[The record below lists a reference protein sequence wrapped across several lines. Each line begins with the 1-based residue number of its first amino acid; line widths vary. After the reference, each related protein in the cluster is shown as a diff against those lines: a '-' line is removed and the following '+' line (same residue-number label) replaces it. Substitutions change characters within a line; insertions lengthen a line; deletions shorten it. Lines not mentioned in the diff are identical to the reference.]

1 MNIEDGIKKIIA
13 RSDSEIWKDKI
24 NEFDEGLEAVKEQYD
39 DKFTKAA
46 RDEAITEYKQNKL
59 KEIYEELEEYDVASG
74 NLINNTLEKIDKEMT
89 EDEMNLHPQTELDFK
104 KYDYYIN
111 EVKNELATS
120 FIGGNTSTK
129 VFDRVIERAYTN
141 HLYALA
147 VLSNRKEILD
157 RLREND
163 VVHEDDKSNIQAIV
177 NYSLDNLKEHIMPER
192 YKKNEKYKE
201 EVNLYRIS
209 AQNKAMMFK
218 IIKDNPNK
226 EASKDGKSWDNLAML
241 L

>member
-1 MNIEDGIKKIIA
+1 MNIEDGVKKIIA

-59 KEIYEELEEYDVASG
+59 KEIHEELEEYDDGSG
-74 NLINNTLEKIDKEMT
+74 NLINNILEKIDKEMT

-147 VLSNRKEILD
+147 VLSNRQEIFN
-157 RLREND
+157 RLHEND
-163 VVHEDDKSNIQAIV
+163 VVNEDDKANVRAIV
-177 NYSLDNLKEHIMPER
+177 GHSFDNLKDHIMPER
-192 YKKNEKYKE
+192 YKKNKEYKE
-201 EVNLYRIS
+201 QINLYKMAAR
-209 AQNKAMMFK
+209 NKAMMFE
-218 IIKDNPNK
+218 IIKDNPNTK
-226 EASKDGKSWDNLAML
+226 ASKDGKSWDNLAML

>member
-1 MNIEDGIKKIIA
+1 MSVEDSIKKIIA
-13 RSDSEIWKDKI
+13 RSDSEIWRDKI
-24 NEFDEGLEAVKEQYD
+24 NEFNEGLEAVKEQYD

-59 KEIYEELEEYDVASG
+59 KEIHEELEEYDDASG

-147 VLSNRKEILD
+147 VLSNRQEIFN
-157 RLREND
+157 RLHEND
-163 VVHEDDKSNIQAIV
+163 VVNEDDKANVQALV
-177 NYSLDNLKEHIMPER
+177 SHSFDNLKDHIMPER
-192 YKKNEKYKE
+192 YKKNKEYKE
-201 EVNLYRIS
+201 QINLYEMAAR
-209 AQNKAMMFK
+209 NKAMMFK
-218 IIKDNPNK
+218 ILTDNSNK
-226 EASKDGKSWDNLAML
+226 EEPKSQKTWAHLPMWV
-241 L
+241 

>member
-1 MNIEDGIKKIIA
+1 MSVEDSIKKIIA
-13 RSDSEIWKDKI
+13 RSDSEIWRDKI
-24 NEFDEGLEAVKEQYD
+24 NEFNEGLEAVKEQYD

-104 KYDYYIN
+104 KYEYYIN

-120 FIGGNTSTK
+120 FIGGNTSTE
-129 VFDRVIERAYTN
+129 VFDRVIKRAYTN

-147 VLSNRKEILD
+147 VLSNRQEIFN

-163 VVHEDDKSNIQAIV
+163 VVHEDDKTNVRAIV
-177 NYSLDNLKEHIMPER
+177 GHSFDNLKDHIMPER
-192 YKKNEKYKE
+192 YKKNKEYKE
-201 EVNLYRIS
+201 QINLYRIS

-218 IIKDNPNK
+218 IIEDNPNK
-226 EASKDGKSWDNLAML
+226 EASKDGKSWNNLAML